1 MASPELSKAVPAVFP
16 HTYRFHVSSDLVR
29 KFQDPSNA
37 GIAIHHAYIPVLE
50 FKRELLPDDVNP
62 RSHEEMTGRVPKV
75 IETSVATN
83 PQDFHLLNRGILVLA
98 HSCTYDN
105 HTKMLEVTIDSP
117 QDGGVADGGTTD
129 RVLARMLD
137 GNVLKNQKM
146 TAEEMIRS
154 LGSAFVHVEIISGSY
169 GNKLVAL
176 AGARN
181 TSNQV
186 KEFALDN
193 LDHKFDWLKDVIE
206 NSPLAGRVRY
216 RENDPETVDI
226 RTVLAIMT
234 MFHPKWELEQK
245 EPVVAYS
252 GKGGILSYFRD
263 DEWLPGYLQ
272 LKPVVVEI
280 LELFDYVH
288 QHFQAQYIAFN
299 RAVKDSGAKFGK
311 RREVGNGKVLQLTE
325 TAVEYAVP
333 DGWLYPVVA
342 SLRML
347 LDFSDPKGARW
358 TLDPFKYFD
367 DYGYELVGDVMEQS
381 ANYGYNPQTVGKSRR
396 VWSGLR
402 GRVKLKRLELDQSL
416 KQDEL
421 NLSARF
427 SR

>member
-1 MASPELSKAVPAVFP
+1 MASTELAKNLPASFP
-16 HTYRFHVSSDLVR
+16 HTYRFHLTQDHVR
-29 KFQDPSNA
+29 KFQDPANEA
-37 GIAIHHAYIPVLE
+37 IAIHHAYIPVVE

-62 RSHEEMTGRVPKV
+62 RSHDEMSGRVPKA
-75 IETSVATN
+75 IEGSVASN
-83 PQDFHLLNRGILVLA
+83 PEDFHLLNRGILILA
-98 HSCTYDN
+98 QSCTYDN
-105 HTKMLEVTIDSP
+105 NTKMLEIRIDDP
-117 QDGGVADGGTTD
+117 EVGGIADGGTTD

-137 GNVLKNQKM
+137 ANVLKNQKK

-154 LGSAFVHVEIISGSY
+154 LKSAFVHVEVISGAFT
-169 GNKLVAL
+169 NKLVAL

-206 NSPLAGRVRY
+206 NSPLAGRIRY
-216 RENDPETVDI
+216 RENDPEAVDI
-226 RTVLAIMT
+226 RTVLAILT
-234 MFHPKWELEQK
+234 MFHPKWDAEQK

-272 LKPVVVEI
+272 LKHVVVDI

-288 QHFQAQYIAFN
+288 EHFQEQYIAFN

-311 RREVGNGKVLQLTE
+311 RREVGKGKVLQITNTE
-325 TAVEYAVP
+325 VSYSVP

-347 LDFSDPKGARW
+347 LNFGDPKGAGW
-358 TLDPFKYFD
+358 KLDPFMYFNK
-367 DYGYELVGDVMEQS
+367 YGYELVGDVMEQS
-381 ANYGYNPQTVGKSRR
+381 ANYGYNPQTVGKSRP
-396 VWSGLR
+396 VWAGLR
-402 GRVKLKRLELDQSL
+402 GRVKLKRMELEQAGS
-416 KQDEL
+416 
-421 NLSARF
+421 
-427 SR
+427 

>member
-1 MASPELSKAVPAVFP
+1 MASTELAKNIPASFP
-16 HTYRFHVSSDLVR
+16 HTYRFHLSPDLVR
-29 KFQDPSNA
+29 KFQDPAND
-37 GIAIHHAYIPVLE
+37 GIAIHHAYIPVTE
-50 FKRELLPDDVNP
+50 FKRELIPDDVNP
-62 RSHEEMTGRVPKV
+62 RSHEEMSGRVPKA

-83 PQDFHLLNRGILVLA
+83 PEDFHLLNRGILVLA
-98 HSCTYDN
+98 QSCAYDN
-105 HTKMLEVTIDSP
+105 STKMLEITIDSP
-117 QDGGVADGGTTD
+117 ADGGIADGGTTD

-137 GNVLKNQKM
+137 PNILKNQKM
-146 TAEEMIRS
+146 SAEEMIRN
-154 LGSAFVHVEIISGSY
+154 LGAAYVHIEVISGAF

-193 LDHKFDWLKDVIE
+193 LDHKFDWLKEVIE
-206 NSPLAGRVRY
+206 NSQLAGRVRY
-216 RENDPETVDI
+216 RENDPEPVDV
-226 RTVLAIMT
+226 RTVLAILT
-234 MFHPKWELEQK
+234 MFHPKWDSEQK

-272 LKPVVVEI
+272 LKPIVVEI

-288 QHFQAQYIAFN
+288 EHFQEQYISFN

-311 RREVGNGKVLQLTE
+311 RREVGKGKVLQLTNTE
-325 TAVEYAVP
+325 VGYSVP

-347 LDFSDPKGARW
+347 VDFSNPNAASWK
-358 TLDPFKYFD
+358 LDPFSYFNE
-367 DYGYELVGDVMEQS
+367 YGYELVGDVMEQS
-381 ANYGYNPQTVGKSRR
+381 ANYGYNPQTVGKSRP

-402 GRVKLKRLELDQSL
+402 GRVKLKRMELEQL
-416 KQDEL
+416 
-421 NLSARF
+421 
-427 SR
+427 